1 MKVIINISLKNGVL
15 DPEGQAI
22 ESVFKFSLKYSLCV
36 LSNLNFT
43 DVSNVRIGK
52 QIILNVDR
60 PNKEEVIKTADNMC
74 RDLLANTVIENYH
87 IEALDD
93 SLD

>member
-22 ESVFKFSLKYSLCV
+22 ESV

-52 QIILNVDR
+52 QIILNVNR
-60 PNKEEVIKTADNMC
+60 PNKEEVIKIADNMC

>member
-1 MKVIINISLKNGVL
+1 MSKKEITNLSDRIVEAINNTTN
-15 DPEGQAI
+15 DYDA
-22 ESVFKFSLKYSLCV
+22 
-36 LSNLNFT
+36 
-43 DVSNVRIGK
+43 
-52 QIILNVDR
+52 
-60 PNKEEVIKTADNMC
+60 KEEVIKIADNMC

>member
-22 ESVFKFSLKYSLCV
+22 ESV

-43 DVSNVRIGK
+43 EVSNVRIGK

-60 PNKEEVIKTADNMC
+60 PNKEEVIKIADNMC

>member
-1 MKVIINISLKNGVL
+1 ML
-15 DPEGQAI
+15 
-22 ESVFKFSLKYSLCV
+22 
-36 LSNLNFT
+36 
-43 DVSNVRIGK
+43 SNVRIGK

-60 PNKEEVIKTADNMC
+60 PNKEEVIKIADNMC

>member
-22 ESVFKFSLKYSLCV
+22 ENV
-36 LSNLNFT
+36 LLNLNFT

-60 PNKEEVIKTADNMC
+60 PNKEEVIKIADNMC

>member
-22 ESVFKFSLKYSLCV
+22 ESV

-43 DVSNVRIGK
+43 DVSNVRVGK

-60 PNKEEVIKTADNMC
+60 PNKEEVIKIADNMC

>member
-22 ESVFKFSLKYSLCV
+22 ESV

-52 QIILNVDR
+52 QIILNVDK
-60 PNKEEVIKTADNMC
+60 PNKEEVIKIADNMC

-87 IEALDD
+87 IETLDD

>member
-22 ESVFKFSLKYSLCV
+22 ENV

-52 QIILNVDR
+52 QIILNVNK
-60 PNKEEVIKTADNMC
+60 PTKEEVLKIADNMC

-87 IEALDD
+87 IEALED

>member
-15 DPEGQAI
+15 DPDGQAI
-22 ESVFKFSLKYSLCV
+22 ESV

-60 PNKEEVIKTADNMC
+60 PNKEEVIKIADNMC

>member
-22 ESVFKFSLKYSLCV
+22 ENV

-52 QIILNVDR
+52 QIILNVNK
-60 PNKEEVIKTADNMC
+60 PTKEEVLKIADNMC
-74 RDLLANTVIENYH
+74 RDLLANTVIENYY
-87 IEALDD
+87 IEVLED